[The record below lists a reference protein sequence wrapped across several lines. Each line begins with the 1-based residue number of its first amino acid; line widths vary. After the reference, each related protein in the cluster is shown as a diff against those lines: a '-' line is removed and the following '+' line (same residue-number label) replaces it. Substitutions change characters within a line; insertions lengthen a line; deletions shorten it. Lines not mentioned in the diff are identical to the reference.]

1 MSLFELF
8 VIACGLSMDAFAVA
22 VLKGLASGP
31 AGMRPVLTGLY
42 FGSFQAVMPLIGYFL
57 GTRFA
62 SMISRYDHWIAF
74 ALLVLIGI
82 RMLRDARCGEDI
94 PDASF
99 TPSAMLP
106 LSLATSIDALAVG
119 AGFAFLDVRILP
131 AAGLIGIVTF
141 ILSAAGVCLGSLSGA
156 RLKNRAETAGGVILI
171 LMGTKI
177 LPEHLL

>member
-82 RMLRDARCGEDI
+82 RMLRDARDPRYADLTLYED
-94 PDASF
+94 
-99 TPSAMLP
+99 T
-106 LSLATSIDALAVG
+106 
-119 AGFAFLDVRILP
+119 
-131 AAGLIGIVTF
+131 
-141 ILSAAGVCLGSLSGA
+141 
-156 RLKNRAETAGGVILI
+156 
-171 LMGTKI
+171 
-177 LPEHLL
+177 LL